1 MIREYRFGDQKQIA
15 ELFYTTVQTVNA
27 KDYSKEQLDAW
38 INGNTEPA
46 IWHQRL

>member
-27 KDYSKEQLDAW
+27 KDYSKE
-38 INGNTEPA
+38 
-46 IWHQRL
+46 